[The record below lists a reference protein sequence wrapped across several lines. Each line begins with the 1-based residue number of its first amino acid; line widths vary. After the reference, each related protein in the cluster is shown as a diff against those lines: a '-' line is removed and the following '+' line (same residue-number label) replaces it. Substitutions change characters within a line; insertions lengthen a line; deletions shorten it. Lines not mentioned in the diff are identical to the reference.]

1 MHNFKEKPSKN
12 AAAQQQTEAESSRL
26 PSTGGQPATTFPD
39 GIRVLHECT
48 DATVDICF
56 IHGLTGNRDTTWTAK
71 GQSQPWPQA
80 LLAPK
85 LTSARILTYGYDA
98 YGGKK

>member
-1 MHNFKEKPSKN
+1 MRKFKERLFKT
-12 AAAQQQTEAESSRL
+12 AAAQQQVEDESSRSSS
-26 PSTGGQPATTFPD
+26 PNRVPTVFFPD
-39 GIRVLHECT
+39 GIEVLRECS

-85 LTSARILTYGYDA
+85 LNRARILTYGYDA
-98 YGGKK
+98 YVVKK